1 MTATASARPAA
12 PPVEALAGTLPAAAV
27 DAVLRA
33 ALLEDAPYG
42 DITSQTLIPA
52 GARATAVLAAR
63 VPGVFSGGDV
73 FAAAMKLADP
83 AAAVELLVA
92 DGESF
97 DAGTALARVTGNARG
112 VLLAER
118 VALNLVQRMSAIAT
132 RTAEF
137 VALVAGTRARITDT
151 RKTTPGLRVLERYA
165 VRCGGG
171 ANHRFSLSDAVLA
184 KDNHLAVLT
193 GGDPTQLTGVL
204 RDAKARLGHTTH
216 FEVEV
221 DSMEQIEPV
230 LAAGVDTI
238 MLDNFSLIELADG
251 VELVAGRARVEAS
264 GNVNLATVAGIAATG
279 VDVIS
284 VGALTHSVTALD
296 LGLDVELDPVGGP
309 WPAPRTRPAAGTP

>member
-1 MTATASARPAA
+1 MTAPAAARPSAL
-12 PPVEALAGTLPAAAV
+12 PVTALAGTLPAAAV
-27 DAVLRA
+27 EAVLRA
-33 ALLEDAPYG
+33 ALQEDAPYG

-52 GARATAVLAAR
+52 DARATAVLAAR
-63 VPGVFSGGDV
+63 VPGVLSGGEV

-83 AAAVELLVA
+83 AAVVELLVA

-97 DAGTALARVTGNARG
+97 EAGAALARVTGNARG

-193 GGDPTQLTGVL
+193 GGDPAKLTAVL
-204 RDAKARLGHTTH
+204 REARARLGHTTH

-221 DSMEQIEPV
+221 DTMEQIEPV

-264 GNVNLATVAGIAATG
+264 GNVSLATVAGIAATG

-284 VGALTHSVTALD
+284 IGALTHSVTALD
-296 LGLDVELDPVGGP
+296 LGLDIEFE
-309 WPAPRTRPAAGTP
+309 PAAGAAAQAAGPALD